1 MILETSTSDQSEI
14 IKTGFTHM
22 PEAQKWTDYTKVFKT
37 LIIIRQLRTVI
48 PERRETKRAL

>member
-1 MILETSTSDQSEI
+1 
-14 IKTGFTHM
+14 M